1 MLKISG
7 VLTTSVAIVVVWAIS
22 IAGVWSSSP
31 GELVSLHNIELWA
44 PFSCDVVGITV
55 VVAIGIVWLS
65 IRSNRWK
72 GDGVEGGD
80 TATVSLAEVNVVL
93 D

>member
-72 GDGVEGGD
+72 SDGVEGGD